1 MFVDFGTEIKTLR
14 SRGKYLRLKIDGKTG
29 DVYLYIPRYVSTNEA
44 ERFAYSKREWIISS
58 RQKVLTRLEKEKLPK
73 DKIWLFGKECRL
85 VFQGEQADFK
95 DEYFVRIPICRNAD
109 EGKINDEVLKLY
121 KRELA
126 VYITKEFKE
135 VENLLGL
142 KANGW
147 CIRKMNTRWGS
158 CNIHSGNISFSVNLA
173 KKSKECIDYVILH
186 EIAHLKYANHG
197 SEFKYFLTQFM
208 PDWKKRK
215 KLLNGEE

>member
-1 MFVDFGTEIKTLR
+1 MFVSFGTEIKTVR

-29 DVYLYIPRYVSTNEA
+29 EVYLYIPRYVSMAEA
-44 ERFAYSKREWIISS
+44 ERFVVAKSEWIQSS
-58 RQKVLTRLEKEKLPK
+58 RQKVLSRLEKENLPK

-85 VFQGEQADFK
+85 VFQGEQTDFK
-95 DEYFVRIPICRNAD
+95 DEHFVCISAKRGDCEEKLNEA
-109 EGKINDEVLKLY
+109 VLKLY
-121 KRELA
+121 KRELSE
-126 VYITKEFKE
+126 YITKEFKE
-135 VENLLGL
+135 VENLVGL

-147 CIRKMNTRWGS
+147 RIRKMDTRWGS

-197 SEFKYFLTQFM
+197 SEFKCFLTQFM

-215 KLLNGEE
+215 KLLNGVD